1 MRWLLDAGVD
11 VNIRNAGDS
20 TALHSAAGSGQ
31 QEVVAELLRRKA
43 DPAALDS
50 GDQRAAELAHAR
62 GHDDVARLIEAK

>member
-1 MRWLLDAGVD
+1 MGKGGGSGGFGAIVRRRG
-11 VNIRNAGDS
+11 GS
-20 TALHSAAGSGQ
+20 ALQAAGSGQ

-50 GDQRAAELAHAR
+50 GDQRAAELARAR